1 MSDLRRQLLKLV
13 TFNYASNQAV
23 EDEIDEIVNSQAATI
38 KQLEADKKV
47 FEQLRQS
54 DIERMQ
60 ELEEKFEFE
69 VAQNEGLEARC
80 KELEGDKLA
89 LQILASELDKTI
101 QVRAKTIN
109 ELENKLEEIRINGD
123 Y

>member
-1 MSDLRRQLLKLV
+1 MSDRLALYNSVTGELEVTLTKREYESLV
-13 TFNYASNQAV
+13 
-23 EDEIDEIVNSQAATI
+23 
-38 KQLEADKKV
+38 QLEHTNKITESINTQMNICMESLKV
-47 FEQLRQS
+47 RNKE
-54 DIERMQ
+54 
-60 ELEEKFEFE
+60 
-69 VAQNEGLEARC
+69 LEARC